1 MFDPMRPDVELR
13 LPVDSA
19 YVSVLRAT
27 TVSLAARL
35 DFTIDDIEDLRMAV
49 GEACAMVL
57 PCADE
62 GSDLTCRYFM
72 SKGRLTIT
80 VTVPSQ
86 EPEMPDLDGF
96 AWQMLNALTTNATA
110 DAEGGEFTVS
120 MTLHSTANV

>member
-1 MFDPMRPDVELR
+1 MRPDVELR

-19 YVSVLRAT
+19 HVSVLRAT

-72 SKGRLTIT
+72 SKGELTIS
-80 VTVPSQ
+80 VAVPSAD
-86 EPEMPDLDGF
+86 PEMPDQDGF

-110 DAEGGEFTVS
+110 EAEAGQFTVS
-120 MTLHSTANV
+120 MTMHSTANV

>member
-1 MFDPMRPDVELR
+1 MRPDVELR

-57 PCADE
+57 PCADV
-62 GSDLTCRYFM
+62 GSELTCGYFM
-72 SKGRLTIT
+72 GPGRLTIT
-80 VTVPSQ
+80 VSVPSKD
-86 EPEMPDLDGF
+86 PELPDREGF
-96 AWQMLNALTTNATA
+96 AWQMLNALTTDAATTA
-110 DAEGGEFTVS
+110 DQGELTVT
-120 MTLHSTANV
+120 MTMNSTATV